1 MGQGTPAPVRVY
13 RVRIEAT
20 ARPSIRR
27 LSTPHTRMVWP
38 RARRTARAV
47 LRYLGQCVGL
57 WVVAAN
63 HPARVDNLWE
73 QSLENRQNLIPRKR
87 RQGTRLRSSM

>member
-1 MGQGTPAPVRVY
+1 
-13 RVRIEAT
+13 
-20 ARPSIRR
+20 
-27 LSTPHTRMVWP
+27 MVWP

-57 WVVAAN
+57 RAKAAK